1 MLTTRNAFSKTGPDP
16 TSSANVATEKE
27 TPVISSLTASSSP
40 KSGLNWTPTQTVL
53 PSSKSPAQPK
63 WLSPNSAFCSQPM
76 PRTSPRNPLGC
87 LVSQKSIPWRTADS
101 GMTVRLTA
109 SLRPCGQPPSAL
121 LFIRTDHARCCY
133 STVVSTTLM
142 CLPLRFASAY
152 TKAAA
157 QGGCDDGP
165 HSAPRRSVL
174 TGHFLFSLVY
184 PFLPSDAE
192 CTRIRDSPNAI
203 GSSMLPTPSYST
215 MSKNAALSAF
225 QQETQESSLL
235 HCWTH

>member
-87 LVSQKSIPWRTADS
+87 LVSQKSIPWRTATS

-142 CLPLRFASAY
+142 CLPLRQLRLLQRQHTTHCPMSAFSPAH
-152 TKAAA
+152 TPKLQHKAVAMMA
-157 QGGCDDGP
+157 LI
-165 HSAPRRSVL
+165 RR
-174 TGHFLFSLVY
+174 
-184 PFLPSDAE
+184 
-192 CTRIRDSPNAI
+192 
-203 GSSMLPTPSYST
+203 
-215 MSKNAALSAF
+215 LSAAF
-225 QQETQESSLL
+225 
-235 HCWTH
+235 